1 VRGESRLGRGAA
13 DDAKT
18 FVPRFIA
25 VVPRG
30 DTVTRAGHWRNGNF
44 WDMLVQSVPGAR
56 RRERGMLGLFSLKGQ
71 AAGSSP
77 SGGGSGVGGPER
89 HLPPEKLSSGTVFGH
104 FSKRAFDASPP
115 DNTTGWGA
123 SAPDKHFAHSGA
135 VCPPEQPHN
144 ARRPAWAFQAGRPK
158 QMRGDMAAAEHA
170 PNGMCACC
178 VKPQVRPPLPCCE
191 RAPRANV
198 QMPALPALGGGPRRR
213 SGPSVACTRSLL
225 PSELV

>member
-1 VRGESRLGRGAA
+1 MA
-13 DDAKT
+13 
-18 FVPRFIA
+18 
-25 VVPRG
+25 
-30 DTVTRAGHWRNGNF
+30 NGNF